1 MIPARNEVTTVRL
14 YSRTP
19 GTQQLRKSA
28 AGELRHMLAAGWQET
43 GRTVHVDHV
52 LVRMER
58 PLPKAPRMVG
68 IRPGEDSVVRRRR

>member
-1 MIPARNEVTTVRL
+1 MIPTRSEVTTVRL

-19 GTQQLRKSA
+19 GTQHLRKSA

-43 GRTVHVDHV
+43 ARTVHADHV

-58 PLPKAPRMVG
+58 PLPKAPRMAA
-68 IRPGEDSVVRRRR
+68 IRPGEDAVVRRRR

>member
-1 MIPARNEVTTVRL
+1 MIPARSEVTSVRL

-28 AGELRHMLAAGWQET
+28 AGELRSMLAAGWHET

-52 LVRMER
+52 QVRMER
-58 PLPKAPRMVG
+58 PVPKAQRISGV
-68 IRPGEDSVVRRRR
+68 RPGEDSVVRRRR